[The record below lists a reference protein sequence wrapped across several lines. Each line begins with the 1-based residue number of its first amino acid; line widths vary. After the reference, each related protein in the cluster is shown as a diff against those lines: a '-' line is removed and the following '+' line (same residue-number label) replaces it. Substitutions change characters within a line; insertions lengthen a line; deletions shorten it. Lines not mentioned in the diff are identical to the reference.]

1 MKSEFD
7 ILKILKKLRGLDLLK
22 KVLVNQSD
30 SKLYKQ
36 LSKRVLSVY
45 SDENSPI
52 QVSSS
57 EENLEWSYLDDVQ
70 DQIRLNDTKRL
81 VGISLEKYFKLIYEE
96 DLPLPRTTQT
106 LTNEQLRIPTIDL
119 EDDKPNTSNL
129 ELIKIRR
136 SKVNNDRVKQ
146 TSLIDPWRR

>member
-81 VGISLEKYFKLIYEE
+81 VGISLEKYFKLINEE

-136 SKVNNDRVKQ
+136 SKVKNDRVKQ